1 MNLLKFMI
9 PSRVRRKI
17 LGLFYSAPQKRY
29 HVRGIS
35 RLIEEE
41 INAVRRELDNLLKHS
56 LVSRETRANRVYYSL
71 RQDYVLYQDFL
82 RLFNKTNNLG
92 RDLIKYRA
100 RLGKIKLAMVSG
112 NYLEWEKRTRGDVD
126 LLMVGK
132 IVLPQLTQLVR
143 QEEKRRGIE
152 INYTVMSEDE
162 FAFRKSRHDPFIQK
176 IIYGPRLMIIG
187 TEEELLS

>member
-1 MNLLKFMI
+1 MLKFII

-29 HVRGIS
+29 HVRGLS

-41 INAVRRELDNLLKHS
+41 INSVRRELANLLKHG
-56 LVSRETRANRVYYSL
+56 VISREARVNRVYYSL
-71 RQDYVLYQDFL
+71 RRDGIFYQDFL
-82 RLFNKTNNLG
+82 RLFNKINHLG
-92 RDLIKYRA
+92 HDLIKYRA
-100 RLGKIKLAMVSG
+100 KLGKVKLVMVSG
-112 NYLEWEKRTRGDVD
+112 NFLKWEKKAKNDVD
-126 LLMVGK
+126 LLVVGK
-132 IVLPQLTQLVR
+132 VVLPQLTQIVR
-143 QEEKRRGIE
+143 KEEKRRGQE

-187 TEEELLS
+187 TEEELLA